1 MTRRITTRRGA
12 AIALVAMILFA
23 PVMPATG
30 QGGPPPAARGASGN
44 APGNAPGN
52 ITAAPPQAQDRRIA
66 PPIPNYYFDRSPVVR
81 PKGPVGPAPNDV
93 ASSLRARGFRDIGP
107 MQQRGSTSITEAV
120 GPAGERVQLV
130 IAPNGD
136 IVGVRVLNP
145 GER

>member
-1 MTRRITTRRGA
+1 MSRIRTRVSA
-12 AIALVAMILFA
+12 ALAVLAMIHSIA
-23 PVMPATG
+23 PAGAQGGG
-30 QGGPPPAARGASGN
+30 QGPGPRGNPGGNVMVAPAQPPADPAPAR
-44 APGNAPGN
+44 
-52 ITAAPPQAQDRRIA
+52 RVA

-81 PKGPVGPAPNDV
+81 PKAPVGPAPNDL

-136 IVGVRVLNP
+136 IVGVRVLDP
-145 GER
+145 RER

>member
-1 MTRRITTRRGA
+1 MTRRITTRLGV
-12 AIALVAMILFA
+12 ALALAAMIQSVA
-23 PVMPATG
+23 PATA
-30 QGGPPPAARGASGN
+30 QGGPGSNPRG
-44 APGNAPGN
+44 APGNVM
-52 ITAAPPQAQDRRIA
+52 AAPPQSPPAPRVA

-81 PKGPVGPAPNDV
+81 PKAPVGTGPNDV

-136 IVGVRVLNP
+136 IVGVRVINP
-145 GER
+145 GDR

>member
-1 MTRRITTRRGA
+1 MTRRKTTKFGAALALALTLSAPAFPAAAQGGSAPAPAPRGA
-12 AIALVAMILFA
+12 PNA
-23 PVMPATG
+23 
-30 QGGPPPAARGASGN
+30 
-44 APGNAPGN
+44 APGNVM
-52 ITAAPPQAQDRRIA
+52 AAPSHTPERRIA

>member
-1 MTRRITTRRGA
+1 MRRIKTRLGA
-12 AIALVAMILFA
+12 ALAVLAMIQPIATATAQGVPNTA
-23 PVMPATG
+23 PRGTPPGNVMAAPS
-30 QGGPPPAARGASGN
+30 QPPAEGLPAR
-44 APGNAPGN
+44 
-52 ITAAPPQAQDRRIA
+52 RVA

-81 PKGPVGPAPNDV
+81 PKAPVGPAPNDL

-136 IVGVRVLNP
+136 IVGVRVLDP
-145 GER
+145 RER

>member
-1 MTRRITTRRGA
+1 MTRLIITRLGA
-12 AIALVAMILFA
+12 ALALVAMIQSVA
-23 PVMPATG
+23 PATA
-30 QGGPPPAARGASGN
+30 QGGPGSNPRGG
-44 APGNAPGN
+44 PGNVM
-52 ITAAPPQAQDRRIA
+52 AAPPRPPAEAPARRVA

-81 PKGPVGPAPNDV
+81 PKAPVGTGPNDV

-136 IVGVRVLNP
+136 IVGVRVLKP
-145 GER
+145 GDR

>member
-1 MTRRITTRRGA
+1 MTRRKTIMSGA
-12 AIALVAMILFA
+12 ALALALTLSA
-23 PVMPATG
+23 PAVPAAA
-30 QGGPPPAARGASGN
+30 QGGPAPAQRGVPNNASGKVL
-44 APGNAPGN
+44 AVPSQ
-52 ITAAPPQAQDRRIA
+52 PPERRIA

-81 PKGPVGPAPNDV
+81 PKAPVGPAPNDV

-107 MQQRGSTSITEAV
+107 MQQRGNTSITEAV

-145 GER
+145 RER

>member
-1 MTRRITTRRGA
+1 MRRFTTRLGSALAVLALVQSAGLAAAQGGA
-12 AIALVAMILFA
+12 AGAPRGTPGGNVMVA
-23 PVMPATG
+23 PA
-30 QGGPPPAARGASGN
+30 QPPSEPPAAR
-44 APGNAPGN
+44 
-52 ITAAPPQAQDRRIA
+52 RVA

-81 PKGPVGPAPNDV
+81 PKAPVGPAPNDL
-93 ASSLRARGFRDIGP
+93 ATSLRARGFRDIGP